1 MKAAID
7 RHFVQNRTK
16 FDAEMIRSY
25 RLILQLPTG
34 TGIRCCTV
42 NHNNDNLC
50 N

>member
-7 RHFVQNRTK
+7 CHFVQNRTK

-25 RLILQLPTG
+25 QLVLQLPTG

-42 NHNNDNLC
+42 DHNLC